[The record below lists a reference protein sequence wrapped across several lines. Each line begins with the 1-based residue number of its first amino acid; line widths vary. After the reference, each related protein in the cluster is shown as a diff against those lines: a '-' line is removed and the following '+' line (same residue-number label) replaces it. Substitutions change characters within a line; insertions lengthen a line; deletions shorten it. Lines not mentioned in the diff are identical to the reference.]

1 MTSEQITLVRSTFG
15 MVAPIAEQA
24 AELFYNRLFVL
35 DPALRPLFTGDMKE
49 QGRKL
54 MAMLAMVVNGLDRFE
69 SLTPAVRDLGRRHDG
84 YAVKPEDYDTVG
96 AALLWTL
103 EQGLGEAFTPDV
115 KDAWAIAYGIVATTM
130 IAGGRSA
137 VHAAPAAAET
147 A

>member
-1 MTSEQITLVRSTFG
+1 MRSTFG

-24 AELFYNRLFVL
+24 AEIFYNRLFVL
-35 DPALRPLFTGDMKE
+35 DPALRPLFTGNMKE

-69 SLTPAVRDLGRRHDG
+69 QLTPAVRDLGRRHDN
-84 YAVKPEDYDTVG
+84 YAVKPNDYDTVG

-115 KDAWAIAYGIVATTM
+115 KEAWTIAYGIVAATM
-130 IAGGRSA
+130 IAGGRPA
-137 VHAAPAAAET
+137 ATPAPASVEVA
-147 A
+147 